1 MLYTHNRWLHPDDPL
16 RAHYGPELPPEP
28 RTHEKA
34 CREAKE
40 SENSLYAWKSRANH
54 PRYQSGINSWS
65 PLSVL
70 QHFDMIWDFPPDM
83 MHINKTFWERLVVG
97 VYSGA
102 RTPTFNKTE
111 PAKPPSNADTTTKQ
125 KYAEKLN
132 KFRVRQES
140 YQRETIAFRECTFTE
155 EDRKI
160 VDERVKNLVG
170 FPDWIKSTLVRVM

>member
-1 MLYTHNRWLHPDDPL
+1 MIYKHTRWLHPEDHL
-16 RAHYGPELPPEP
+16 REYYGAELPPAA

-40 SENSLYAWKSRANH
+40 SEDSLYAWKSRANH

-70 QHFDMIWDFPPDM
+70 HLFNMIWDFPPDM

-97 VYSGA
+97 VYNGS
-102 RTPTFNKTE
+102 RCPTFNKTE
-111 PAKPPSNADTTTKQ
+111 PAKAPGNADAATKQ
-125 KYAEKLN
+125 KYVEKLD
-132 KFRVRQES
+132 KFRVQQASYVQES
-140 YQRETIAFRECTFTE
+140 IAFRECIFTE

-170 FPDWIKSTLVRVM
+170 FPDWIKSTLVRVL